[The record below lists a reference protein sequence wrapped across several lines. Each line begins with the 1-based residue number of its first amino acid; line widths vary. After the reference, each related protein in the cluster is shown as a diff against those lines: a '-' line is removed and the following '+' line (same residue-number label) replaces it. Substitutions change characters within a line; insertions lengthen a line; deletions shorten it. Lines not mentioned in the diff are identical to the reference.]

1 MFKQSWFVFGLAIV
15 AGVAG
20 CSKTSDNV
28 TASPPSSASSSSVA
42 VSQSAPATSAPRA
55 DLTDFLAKGNAI
67 CATMNQQSE
76 ALSQQNEQGPK
87 SLAKTQ
93 SLLDANGDL
102 VQKAVAEL
110 KALPQPAGDE
120 AKLAGMYAEVEQ
132 LASLSHQ
139 MAAAAGHGN
148 AQLVNQLQA
157 DGKRQ
162 QTAANA
168 SFNAYGLTECGKGS

>member
-1 MFKQSWFVFGLAIV
+1 M
-15 AGVAG
+15 
-20 CSKTSDNV
+20 
-28 TASPPSSASSSSVA
+28 A
-42 VSQSAPATSAPRA
+42 VSQPAPATSAPGA

-67 CATMNQQSE
+67 CATMNRQSE
-76 ALSQQNEQGPK
+76 ALSQQYKQGAK
-87 SLAKTQ
+87 SPAATQ
-93 SLLDANGDL
+93 KLLDANGDL
-102 VQKAVAEL
+102 IEKSVADL

-120 AKLAGMYAEVEQ
+120 AKLAGMYAEVDQ
-132 LASLSHQ
+132 LASMSHQ
-139 MAAAAGHGN
+139 MATAAGQGN